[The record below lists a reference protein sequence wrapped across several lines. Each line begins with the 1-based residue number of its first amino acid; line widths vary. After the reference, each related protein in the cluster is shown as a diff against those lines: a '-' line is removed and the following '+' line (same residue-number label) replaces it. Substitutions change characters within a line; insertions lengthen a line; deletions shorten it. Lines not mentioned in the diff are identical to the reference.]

1 MKMSEIIQQL
11 PSNPMTNP
19 IRSSLEASIEQFGDQ
34 EVSMEKAR
42 EIEEQVRA
50 FYDQFQLK
58 H

>member
-19 IRSSLEASIEQFGDQ
+19 IRRSLEASIEQFGDQ

-42 EIEEQVRA
+42 EIEAQVKT